1 MGSIYQ
7 SLHSSQSEISK
18 MDSSK
23 TWVVFDSEEVNTQ
36 TGRYSVSS
44 LDNLDSLS
52 SGSLDLDQLDLS
64 LQKPGT
70 RYSVFDSLR
79 QRREME
85 SISGGAGTSWG
96 RGRAGVKG
104 SGGVSRALDT
114 RNSTRQAR
122 LVIQTRVIASYFI
135 YNRDPL

>member
-1 MGSIYQ
+1 
-7 SLHSSQSEISK
+7 

-36 TGRYSVSS
+36 TGRNSVSS

-79 QRREME
+79 QRERNGEYL
-85 SISGGAGTSWG
+85 GW
-96 RGRAGVKG
+96 
-104 SGGVSRALDT
+104 SRDILGEGQGWSQGL
-114 RNSTRQAR
+114 RRS
-122 LVIQTRVIASYFI
+122 L
-135 YNRDPL
+135 

>member
-18 MDSSK
+18 WTQARPGWCLTLRRSTHRPGGTLSPAWTTLTLSPPAPWTWTSWTSHSRSREQGTPSS
-23 TWVVFDSEEVNTQ
+23 TVS
-36 TGRYSVSS
+36 GR
-44 LDNLDSLS
+44 
-52 SGSLDLDQLDLS
+52 G
-64 LQKPGT
+64 
-70 RYSVFDSLR
+70 
-79 QRREME
+79 REME

-114 RNSTRQAR
+114 HNSTRQAR